1 MANWILQSEAKLTI
15 TIDAGRAALIISRT
29 GEAMMDVKPILRV
42 LSEPEKTMV
51 QQVILPVIASGT
63 DGSFRPVGSC
73 WIFATAGRDALAF
86 SAAHVFEE
94 VVRSEGRHESAVASM
109 PDVFRSLRPKAVSL
123 AVTRLKA
130 LYRHRIDQGLVV
142 DIQVVHRDGLT
153 DVAVCQLTFQS
164 DAPPD
169 CVFERKMAI
178 HAGPV
183 PRGTEV
189 AVVGYAGMEKTRS
202 YVDEENGIAWAEH
215 FHQLTF
221 EHGKCVEYHNAR
233 GPRGPVGPCF
243 EIDVSSQHGM
253 SGGPVVHKGYGDE
266 IVGCGVIS
274 RGTSFGGDES
284 TMGAALWPAY
294 SFNIDSL
301 RAEGDQQLTL
311 IDLAREGWIDDKSNG
326 PAHFKLVRGP
336 DENGGMIAWS

>member
-1 MANWILQSEAKLTI
+1 VAE
-15 TIDAGRAALIISRT
+15 
-29 GEAMMDVKPILRV
+29 PILRV
-42 LSEPEKTMV
+42 LSEPEKAMV
-51 QQVILPVIASGT
+51 QQVVLPVIATGT

-73 WIFATAGRDALAF
+73 WIFTTAVRDAFAF

-94 VVRSEGRHESAVASM
+94 VVRSEGRHERGVASM
-109 PDVFRSLRPKAVSL
+109 PDIFRPLKPKPVSL

-130 LYRHRIDQGLVV
+130 LYRHRIDHGLVV
-142 DIQVVHRDGLT
+142 DIHVVYRDGLS
-153 DVAVCQLTFQS
+153 DLAVCHLAFQS

-189 AVVGYAGMEKTRS
+189 AVVGYAGMERTRA
-202 YVDEENGIAWAEH
+202 YFDEENGLSWAEH

-221 EHGKCVEYHNAR
+221 EHGKCVEYHNVR

-243 EIDVSSQHGM
+243 EINVPSQHGM
-253 SGGPVVHKGYGDE
+253 SGGPILHKGYDNE

-284 TMGAALWPAY
+284 TMAAALWPAY
-294 SFNIDSL
+294 SFNINNL
-301 RAEGDQQLTL
+301 RGEGDQLLTL
-311 IDLAREGWIDDKSNG
+311 IDLARQGWIDDKSNG
-326 PAHFKLVRGP
+326 PAHFKVVRVP
-336 DENGGMIAWS
+336 DENGGTIAWT